1 MSTDACTEEMETL
14 SAIFLNEIEINDE
27 TPEGEIQISMIL
39 YPATADDEESRYVTL
54 TLELILPQSY
64 PKCPP
69 KILFRNPRGLNDS
82 MLDDLMKTMKARC
95 EDRLES
101 QMIYELVD
109 MCKEFLTK
117 NNRPASECPICL
129 FSFTEFDVFYRTRCF
144 HHFHS
149 QCLGSYLKN
158 LAATF
163 KETDNVLK
171 EKQDLTCPVCR
182 ECLQDDIN
190 IEKLIESP
198 PPSEELE
205 SSSLSRTAAE
215 TTNPTKAVPTAT
227 NVLQDWE
234 GRKKVLKQLYE
245 KQKSQGGII
254 DLTEQKKMLVIS
266 SPGGPE
272 DESQSPGVGGG
283 TSNNGT
289 NSAAGNYSTQQQ
301 QQSQEDQRN
310 GRGQKLKSRVPTSS
324 TVTTTVQNH
333 GHKDRAQPCCE
344 HLTTSGGSRKPPTA
358 NKQSDCQTG
367 RRSGRDPDDDEF
379 QESRHQNSRNRRY
392 NNRRRNK

>member
-1 MSTDACTEEMETL
+1 MEV
-14 SAIFLNEIEINDE
+14 S
-27 TPEGEIQISMIL
+27 
-39 YPATADDEESRYVTL
+39 Y
-54 TLELILPQSY
+54 LIL
-64 PKCPP
+64 
-69 KILFRNPRGLNDS
+69 
-82 MLDDLMKTMKARC
+82 
-95 EDRLES
+95 
-101 QMIYELVD
+101 
-109 MCKEFLTK
+109 LTK
-117 NNRPASECPICL
+117 I
-129 FSFTEFDVFYRTRCF
+129 
-144 HHFHS
+144 
-149 QCLGSYLKN
+149 Q
-158 LAATF
+158 
-163 KETDNVLK
+163 
-171 EKQDLTCPVCR
+171 
-182 ECLQDDIN
+182 
-190 IEKLIESP
+190 
-198 PPSEELE
+198 
-205 SSSLSRTAAE
+205 
-215 TTNPTKAVPTAT
+215 
-227 NVLQDWE
+227 
-234 GRKKVLKQLYE
+234 VLKQLYE

>member
-1 MSTDACTEEMETL
+1 MTCVR
-14 SAIFLNEIEINDE
+14 IYNESNFNHSIR
-27 TPEGEIQISMIL
+27 EGEIQISMIL

-163 KETDNVLK
+163 KETDNVSIDIHLK
-171 EKQDLTCPVCR
+171 IICR
-182 ECLQDDIN
+182 FV
-190 IEKLIESP
+190 K
-198 PPSEELE
+198 
-205 SSSLSRTAAE
+205 
-215 TTNPTKAVPTAT
+215 
-227 NVLQDWE
+227 
-234 GRKKVLKQLYE
+234 
-245 KQKSQGGII
+245 
-254 DLTEQKKMLVIS
+254 
-266 SPGGPE
+266 
-272 DESQSPGVGGG
+272 
-283 TSNNGT
+283 
-289 NSAAGNYSTQQQ
+289 
-301 QQSQEDQRN
+301 
-310 GRGQKLKSRVPTSS
+310 
-324 TVTTTVQNH
+324 
-333 GHKDRAQPCCE
+333 
-344 HLTTSGGSRKPPTA
+344 
-358 NKQSDCQTG
+358 
-367 RRSGRDPDDDEF
+367 
-379 QESRHQNSRNRRY
+379 
-392 NNRRRNK
+392 